1 MNIQGLERFSTI
13 DYPGKL
19 ACTLFISGCNFR
31 CGYCHNPDLVL
42 KANSRSSISEE
53 SILEFLDQRR
63 GLLEGVCITGGEPL
77 TTLDL
82 NFLEKIK
89 NKGFAVK
96 IDTNG
101 SYPDR
106 LQEAINAGLVDYIAM
121 DLKASRE
128 LYPDLVGHVDLNKI
142 EQSMQIISDFKKY
155 EFRTTVVPGFHTL
168 ENLQQMRDWVLETTW
183 KKRLQ
188 AYYIQGFIA
197 RLGGMLDPLFENI
210 SSPKQAWL
218 EEIKRLWLPYVDIC
232 EIR

>member
-1 MNIQGLERFSTI
+1 MNIRGLEKFSTL

-19 ACTLFISGCNFR
+19 ACTLFLFGCNFR
-31 CGYCHNPDLVL
+31 CGYCHNPNLVL
-42 KANSRSSISEE
+42 KANSRPSISEE
-53 SILEFLDQRR
+53 DVLKFLDSRKD
-63 GLLEGVCITGGEPL
+63 LLDGICITGGEPL
-77 TTLDL
+77 ATLDFS
-82 NFLEKIK
+82 FLEKIK
-89 NKGFAVK
+89 NMGFSIK
-96 IDTNG
+96 LDTNG
-101 SYPDR
+101 SYPER
-106 LQEAINAGLVDYIAM
+106 LQQAVDLQLVDYIAM

-128 LYPDLVGHVDLNKI
+128 LYSDLVGHVDLNKI
-142 EQSMQIISDFKKY
+142 ERSMQIISDSRKY

-197 RLGGMLDPLFENI
+197 RASNMIDPLFENI
-210 SSPKQAWL
+210 PSPRQAWL